1 MRYLK
6 RRASRG
12 MHLIQLAGLMV
23 LIVMVS
29 ALAIDF
35 GFYYASQN
43 QLQTSTDASALAAA
57 AELYRSNAL
66 DPSLR
71 REEAV
76 DMAQEYVEKNQPN
89 LTLDSG
95 DITFGFV
102 DPATKMYD
110 PNTFETI
117 STDPAYKLTG
127 GINAARIRLMR
138 GGGGSNGP
146 LQTIMAKTLG
156 IDSMSTG
163 AYSVAFLDRGVSS
176 ISAGLRPIYA
186 CEAQVNKAMED
197 GIAENNVIRVYGD
210 RMEVDGVGNIAG
222 CPQPGS
228 GNWGFADLRNCDPD
242 APGANS
248 TATWFDA
255 GFGGTVYADE
265 CYSTQSGNFISNNDV
280 EAALDKLIA
289 NKTIITLPVYD
300 GYSGGG
306 SNTKV
311 DVSGFAGFVITG
323 YTSNGPAADR
333 NIQGYFTKTV
343 CGHECTTSND
353 GSGSGGLVV
362 KLRLAYQS

>member
-1 MRYLK
+1 
-6 RRASRG
+6 

-23 LIVMVS
+23 LVLMIS

-57 AELYRSNAL
+57 AELYRSNSP
-66 DPSLR
+66 DPSER
-71 REEAV
+71 QIEASM
-76 DMAQEYVEKNQPN
+76 MAEDYVEKNQPN
-89 LTLDSG
+89 LSLDTD
-95 DITFGFV
+95 DITFGFI
-102 DPATKMYD
+102 DPLTKKYE
-110 PNTFETI
+110 PATFETV
-117 STDPAYKLTG
+117 SADPAYAFTG
-127 GINAARIRLMR
+127 GMNAARIRLMR
-138 GGGGSNGP
+138 GGGGSNNP
-146 LQTIMAKTLG
+146 LPTIMAKTLG

-163 AYSVAFLDRGVSS
+163 AFSLAFLDKGVSS
-176 ISAGLRPIYA
+176 MNAGLRPIYA
-186 CEAQVNKAMED
+186 CEAQLNKAMLD
-197 GIAENNVIRVYGD
+197 GVAENNAIRVYGD
-210 RMEVDGVGNIAG
+210 RMEVDGIGNIAG

-242 APGANS
+242 APGANN
-248 TATWFDA
+248 TATWFDT
-255 GFGGTVYADE
+255 GFSGTVYADE
-265 CYSTQSGNFISNNDV
+265 CYSTQSGNFISNHDV

-289 NKTIITLPVYD
+289 TKTIITIPVYD
-300 GYSGGG
+300 NYSGGG

-323 YTSNGPAADR
+323 YKSNGSASGR
-333 NIQGYFTKTV
+333 YIEGYFTKTV